1 MADDKKHSGAYYRK
15 RKLLHSKADEK
26 QAESLKKF
34 FSAPSTLTK
43 LDRKN
48 LTNNELSKSVDLNE
62 GSVDPDNENEET
74 ASEYCHDVTSTSLLE
89 LEEQF
94 LIPSE
99 STEKTENSNG
109 PSQNIDEVSLNK
121 INLNQDNIVLMFF
134 FSNEAYN

>member
-34 FSAPSTLTK
+34 FSAPSTPIK
-43 LDRKN
+43 LDRKS
-48 LTNNELSKSVDLNE
+48 LTNNKLSKSVDLNE
-62 GSVDPDNENEET
+62 ESVDPDNENEET
-74 ASEYCHDVTSTSLLE
+74 ASEYCHDVTSTSFLE
-89 LEEQF
+89 
-94 LIPSE
+94 PSE

-121 INLNQDNIVLMFF
+121 INLNQDNIVLMVFF
-134 FSNEAYN
+134 QTKLTTKKNYLY

>member
-43 LDRKN
+43 LDRKS

-89 LEEQF
+89 
-94 LIPSE
+94 PSE

-121 INLNQDNIVLMFF
+121 INLNQDNIVLMVF